1 MSRKKC
7 IILAF
12 ACVAIAAAIR
22 PITVV
27 VAGDAGKGGVA
38 SRILVVQSYNPE
50 YVWTQEI
57 DKGLRDA
64 LAGVAVDVDVVYLD
78 AKRRPEPDFQR
89 AAVQKLLARIEAEAP
104 RVLVAVDDPAQ
115 AYLVAPFLKG
125 RPSPQVVFCGVNAP
139 LETYGYPAANVSGV
153 RERYH
158 FREGFELVKT
168 IVPQARRVAFLGEDS
183 ESMRFVAGD
192 LREDLLQ
199 NGPYALELAGVDQCA
214 TFQEWQRKVGYYQ
227 KHADVLSFGPYNS
240 LKDERT
246 GRIVGINE
254 VMAWTTAANT
264 KPTLGFADI
273 AKHHGALCGILESG
287 HEQGLLAGRM
297 VREILATDKDAGLV
311 PVEVNVK
318 GLVLINLKTAE
329 RLGVRVPYE
338 IIEAAT
344 EVIR

>member
-1 MSRKKC
+1 MSRMKC

-12 ACVAIAAAIR
+12 ACVSIAAAIR
-22 PITVV
+22 PITVA
-27 VAGDAGKGGVA
+27 VAGDSGKGGVA

-50 YVWTQEI
+50 YVWTQQIE
-57 DKGLRDA
+57 KGLRDA

-78 AKRRPEPDFQR
+78 AKRRPDPDVQR
-89 AAVQKLLARIEAEAP
+89 AAARKVLARIEAEAP
-104 RVLVAVDDPAQ
+104 QVVVAVDDPAQ
-115 AYLVAPFLKG
+115 AYLVTPFLKG
-125 RPSPQVVFCGVNAP
+125 RSSPQVVFCGVNAP
-139 LETYGYPAANVSGV
+139 LETYGYPATNVSGV

-168 IVPQARRVAFLGEDS
+168 IVPQANRVAFLGEDS
-183 ESMRFVAGD
+183 ESMRYVAED
-192 LREDLLQ
+192 LRNDLLQ
-199 NGPYALELAGVDQCA
+199 NGQYALDVVGVDQCG
-214 TFQEWQRKVGYYQ
+214 TFQEWQRKVRYYQ
-227 KHADVLSFGPYNS
+227 HHADVLSFGPYNS

-246 GRIVGINE
+246 GRTAGIDE
-254 VMAWTTAANT
+254 VMAWTHAANT

-273 AKHHGALCGILESG
+273 AKQHGALCGILESG

-297 VREILATDKDAGLV
+297 VRGILTTDKAAGLF

-338 IIEAAT
+338 IIEAAG

>member
-1 MSRKKC
+1 MKYV
-7 IILAF
+7 ILAF
-12 ACVAIAAAIR
+12 ACVAVAAAIR

-27 VAGDAGKGGVA
+27 VAGEAGKGGPA
-38 SRILVVQSYNPE
+38 GRILIVQSYNPE
-50 YVWTQEI
+50 YVWTRQI

-64 LAGVAVDVDVVYLD
+64 LAGVAVDFGVVYLD
-78 AKRRPEPDFQR
+78 AKRRPDPGLQR
-89 AAVQKLLARIEAEAP
+89 AAAQKVLARIEAEAP
-104 RVLVAVDDPAQ
+104 RVVVAVDDPAQ

-125 RPSPQVVFCGVNAP
+125 RSSPQVVFCGVNAP
-139 LETYGYPAANVSGV
+139 LETYGYPAANVTGV

-158 FREGFELVKT
+158 FREGFELVKK
-168 IVPQARRVAFLGEDS
+168 IVPQAERVAFLGEDS
-183 ESMRFVAGD
+183 ESMRYVAGD

-199 NGPYALELAGVDQCA
+199 NGPYALDLAGVDQCA
-214 TFQEWQRKVGYYQ
+214 TFQEWQRKVRYYQ

-246 GRIVGINE
+246 GRVADIDE
-254 VMAWTTAANT
+254 VMAWTNAANT

-273 AKHHGALCGILESG
+273 AKQHGALCGILESG
-287 HEQGLLAGRM
+287 HEQGLLAGAM
-297 VREILATDKDAGLV
+297 VREILTTDKAAGRV